1 MTTVGGGTRPAAF
14 LLPIGL
20 GAGNIGDEL
29 INRVLWQSVPEAISL
44 AVPLF
49 GEGPPQRAAYPDR
62 HRYLPIG
69 AMPQGP
75 AMLVGGTI
83 SDAEGVHFPLQFLAP
98 RLTRCHQRGWWVE
111 AHGVGVDPIRTD
123 IGRQVFQKA
132 FLPLRKW
139 TVRSEDCREAL
150 LELSVPAERIVVA
163 ADWAWLHKP
172 AGELRDW
179 ARRVWREWGRDEAR
193 PLVVVNI
200 VQDWEGLTVALQ
212 SLASQYQVA
221 LYSNDTRVNAPDQRV
236 AAGLHWKGLRVPPES
251 YAPEETIALLAEAHV
266 VVAQRYHT
274 AVEAALGGARIVLL
288 SRPGRKIHSLGKEL
302 GATVLERAQD
312 IPAMVANAPRVNV
325 SSLIKRAARLVK
337 ELPRLHSPEIGRK
350 HALVVHMG
358 GLGDMVL
365 AAGFF
370 AGLRRRFDKVT
381 LLCRQPVAAVV
392 KLMPEGP
399 HEVVTAGFD
408 PYREATPT
416 AALEAELARFG
427 ELETPDILVSAEF
440 KPTWLSWYLAALLDL
455 EDSFQ
460 TQPAPAPNGLLTV
473 LLERK
478 RLNHR
483 DLAAPPP
490 ARYPHERDRY
500 AALARWLNTS
510 ISDATWNRPA
520 PAPDLAP
527 GSYIACF
534 PGGAAHI
541 KEKTWGAMRFR
552 QVLENANLPV
562 VLVGDQG
569 DLSELQ
575 AAAPQGSRIIVGNA
589 GTIDEVAAVVANAR
603 AWIGNDSGLAHLAQA
618 YRVPGV
624 VPFGGGGGWPV
635 YGVWGEGSIGL
646 VCELDCFGCEW
657 ACAFEQT
664 HCLEQIPV
672 SEVTSAL
679 HRVIDDPLS
688 SAHIRRL
695 TPQEQIPH
703 RVLGGAARKHREL
716 RAELARRMDAIVEL
730 EHGTVVGLRRAL
742 AESQESM
749 NTLPLLRDEADNMRL
764 VAQQRLE
771 MLDQSRQ
778 ENEALRTALEELQSR
793 FQDSSAVANTLPLLR
808 EEADNMRLVAQQRL
822 EMLKQ
827 SRQENDALRT
837 AAEEIQKQLRELR
850 SEADLLCREAEERER
865 ALVEAAA
872 EANHLRHAAAERL
885 HLLNEAQQE
894 IEQLRKTA
902 EHRLLLLNE
911 AHAEM
916 GIIRQAAAERLNA
929 LEAQAAE
936 AKRNREEMATIEDL
950 DRTQQG

>member
-1 MTTVGGGTRPAAF
+1 VTKVGGGTRPAAF

-29 INRVLWQSVPEAISL
+29 INRVLWQSIPEAISL

-83 SDAEGVHFPLQFLAP
+83 SDSEGVHFPLQFLAP
-98 RLTRCHQRGWWVE
+98 RLMRCHQRGWWVE

-123 IGRQVFQKA
+123 IGRQVFQEA
-132 FLPLRKW
+132 FLPVRKW

-172 AGELRDW
+172 TGERRDW
-179 ARRVWREWGRDEAR
+179 ARGVWREWGRDEAR
-193 PLVVVNI
+193 PLAVVNI
-200 VQDWEGLTVALQ
+200 VQDWDGLTAALQ

-221 LYSNDTRVNAPDQRV
+221 LYSNDARVDAPDQRV

-251 YAPEETIALLAEAHV
+251 YSPEETIALLAEAHV

-274 AVEAALGGARIVLL
+274 AVEAALGGARVVLL

-312 IPAMVANAPRVNV
+312 IPALAANAPCVNV
-325 SSLIKRAARLVK
+325 SSLVKRAARLVK
-337 ELPRLHSPEIGRK
+337 ELPHLHSPEIGRK

-370 AGLRRRFDKVT
+370 AGLCQRFGKVT
-381 LLCRQPVAAVV
+381 LLCREPVAAVV

-399 HEVVTAGFD
+399 HEVVTVGFD
-408 PYREATPT
+408 PYREVMPT
-416 AALEAELARFG
+416 AALEAELEHLGR
-427 ELETPDILVSAEF
+427 LETPDILVSAEF
-440 KPTWLSWYLAALLDL
+440 KPTWLSWYLASLLDL

-460 TQPAPAPNGLLTV
+460 TQPAPAPNGLLNV

-478 RLNHR
+478 QLNHR

-500 AALARWLNTS
+500 AALARWLDTS
-510 ISDATWNRPA
+510 IRDPAWIRPA

-541 KEKTWGAMRFR
+541 REKTWGAKRFR
-552 QVLENANLPV
+552 QVLESANMPV
-562 VLVGDQG
+562 VLVGDHG

-575 AAAPQGSRIIVGNA
+575 AAAPLGSQVIVGSA
-589 GTIDEVAAVVANAR
+589 ATIHEVAAVVANAR

-618 YRVPGV
+618 YGVPGV

-664 HCLEQIPV
+664 FCLGEIPV
-672 SEVTSAL
+672 SEVMAAL
-679 HRVIDDPLS
+679 RRVIDHPAGSAEVNRLS
-688 SAHIRRL
+688 PRKELQGHI
-695 TPQEQIPH
+695 
-703 RVLGGAARKHREL
+703 LGGAARRHREL
-716 RAELARRMDAIVEL
+716 RVELARRMDAIVEL
-730 EHGTVVGLRRAL
+730 EHGRVVGLEKAL
-742 AESQESM
+742 AESRAVVNTLPQLRDEADNMRIVAQQRLAMLDQSRQENESLRTAIEEMQSQLQESSAVA

-771 MLDQSRQ
+771 ML
-778 ENEALRTALEELQSR
+778 
-793 FQDSSAVANTLPLLR
+793 
-808 EEADNMRLVAQQRL
+808 
-822 EMLKQ
+822 KQ
-827 SRQENDALRT
+827 SRQESDALRT
-837 AAEEIQKQLRELR
+837 TTEELQVQLRELR
-850 SEADLLCREAEERER
+850 RETDLLCREAEERAR
-865 ALVEAAA
+865 ALVEASA
-872 EANHLRHAAAERL
+872 EANQLRHAAAERL
-885 HLLNEAQQE
+885 HLLNEAQHE

-902 EHRLLLLNE
+902 EQRLLLLNE

-916 GIIRQAAAERLNA
+916 KIIRQAAAERLNA

-936 AKRNREEMATIEDL
+936 GERNREGMATIEGL

>member
-1 MTTVGGGTRPAAF
+1 MTIVGGGTRPAAF

-29 INRVLWQSVPEAISL
+29 INRVLWRSIPEAISL

-75 AMLVGGTI
+75 ALLVGGTI

-98 RLTRCHQRGWWVE
+98 RLIRCHQRGWWVE
-111 AHGVGVDPIRTD
+111 AHGVGVDPIRTEA
-123 IGRQVFQKA
+123 GRLVFQEA

-139 TVRSEDCREAL
+139 TVRSEGCRESL

-172 AGELRDW
+172 TDELRDW

-193 PLVVVNI
+193 PLAVVNL
-200 VQDWEGLTVALQ
+200 VQDWEGLTAALQ

-221 LYSNDTRVNAPDQRV
+221 LYSNDARVDAPDQRL

-251 YAPEETIALLAEAHV
+251 YSPEETIALLAEAHV

-274 AVEAALGGARIVLL
+274 AVEAALGGARVVLL

-312 IPAMVANAPRVNV
+312 IPAMATNAPRVNV
-325 SSLIKRAARLVK
+325 SSLVKRAARLVK

-350 HALVVHMG
+350 RALVVHMG
-358 GLGDMVL
+358 GLGDLVL

-370 AGLRRRFDKVT
+370 AGLCQRFEKVT
-381 LLCRQPVAAVV
+381 LLCREPVAAVV
-392 KLMPEGP
+392 NLMPEGP
-399 HEVVTAGFD
+399 HEVVTVGFD
-408 PYREATPT
+408 PYREVTPT
-416 AALEAELARFG
+416 AALEAELEHLG
-427 ELETPDILVSAEF
+427 KLETPDILVSAEF
-440 KPTWLSWYLAALLDL
+440 KPTWLSWYLASLLDL

-460 TQPAPAPNGLLTV
+460 TQPAPAPHGLLTV

-478 RLNHR
+478 QLNHR

-500 AALARWLNTS
+500 AALARWLDTS
-510 ISDATWNRPA
+510 IRDPAWIRPA
-520 PAPDLAP
+520 PAASLAP

-541 KEKTWGAMRFR
+541 REKTWGAMRFR
-552 QVLENANLPV
+552 QVLESANMPV
-562 VLVGDQG
+562 VLVGDHG

-575 AAAPQGSRIIVGNA
+575 AAAPLGSQVIVGSA
-589 GTIDEVAAVVANAR
+589 ATIHEVAAVVANAR

-618 YRVPGV
+618 YGVPGV

-664 HCLEQIPV
+664 FCLGEIPV
-672 SEVTSAL
+672 SEVTAAL
-679 HRVIDDPLS
+679 RRVIDHPAGS
-688 SAHIRRL
+688 PEVRRL
-695 TPQEQIPH
+695 SPRKELQGHI
-703 RVLGGAARKHREL
+703 LGGAARRHCEL
-716 RAELARRMDAIVEL
+716 RVELARRMDAMVEL
-730 EHGTVVGLRRAL
+730 EHGTVVGLERAL
-742 AESQESM
+742 AESRESM
-749 NTLPLLRDEADNMRL
+749 NTLPQLRDEADNMRF

-771 MLDQSRQ
+771 MLEQSRQ
-778 ENEALRTALEELQSR
+778 ESDTLRTTTEELQS
-793 FQDSSAVANTLPLLR
+793 
-808 EEADNMRLVAQQRL
+808 
-822 EMLKQ
+822 
-827 SRQENDALRT
+827 
-837 AAEEIQKQLRELR
+837 QLRELR
-850 SEADLLCREAEERER
+850 READLLCHEAEERAR

-872 EANHLRHAAAERL
+872 EADLLRHTAAERL

-902 EHRLLLLNE
+902 EQRLLLLNE

-916 GIIRQAAAERLNA
+916 EMVRQAAGERLRA

-936 AKRNREEMATIEDL
+936 AERNREEMATIEGL